1 MPPKPRITRAMILD
15 AAYAIAREQGAEAIN
30 ARSIAERL
38 GCSTQPVLY
47 RFDHVEDIR
56 REVYRM
62 ADEYQSACLMQ
73 LPEDTNPM
81 TAIGLNYI
89 RFAAQEKQLFRL
101 LFQSDSFHG
110 QSITELIDAPE
121 IAPVLAVFQQETGL
135 TQVQTKMVFKALFLL
150 VHGYASML
158 ANNTMNYD
166 EAEVVP
172 MLEMAFTGMIGAMKM
187 EESRHEE
194 AVREE

>member
-1 MPPKPRITRAMILD
+1 MPPKPRITQEMILD
-15 AAYAIAREQGAEAIN
+15 AAYTIAREQGAEAVN

-47 RFDHVEDIR
+47 HFDHVEDIR

-62 ADEYQSACLMQ
+62 ADEYQTACLMQ
-73 LPEDTNPM
+73 LPEGMNPM

-89 RFAAQEKQLFRL
+89 RFAAEEKPLFRL
-101 LFQSDSFHG
+101 LCQSDGFQG

-121 IAPVLAVFQQETGL
+121 LEPVLGVFQQEAGL
-135 TQVQTKMVFKALFLL
+135 TQAQTKTVFKALFLL

-166 EAEVVP
+166 EAEIVP
-172 MLEMAFTGMIGAMKM
+172 MLEMAFTAMMGAMQ
-187 EESRHEE
+187 
-194 AVREE
+194 REEMQA